1 MFTIT
6 VTAANNP
13 IKSALEAFLKG
24 YGKNTMIQA
33 EEYDG

>member
-13 IKSALEAFLKG
+13 IKSALKTILKVV
-24 YGKNTMIQA
+24 GK
-33 EEYDG
+33 EYDG